1 MIRLRTF
8 LPLVALIA
16 AACSL
21 VPAELQRE
29 LLPSNTSYKTAEA
42 AYQLLIERHVDK
54 PTSQTLLAGAMTGV
68 VAEAKKEGA
77 SDGTL
82 PSSDLNLTG
91 STWSDFAKFSDRLDA
106 IVAATPN
113 ADKTLIER
121 ASVDGMAKSM
131 NECHTYYL
139 DPTRARNFNQPQP
152 PVSGIGV
159 TINKPSADAPIEVV
173 RVIAGTPA
181 QRAGIRNGDK
191 IVTVDGVDVTN
202 LQTEE
207 VANKVKGPEGTPVT
221 VGVLRGQDTLSF
233 TLNRA
238 RFSVPLETDTMIDGN
253 IGRIEVPQLVGA
265 VADEVSNAVKRLDAN
280 GAGAL
285 VLDLRG
291 DPGGDLS
298 AAVDIASI
306 FVRQGTLVYQTG
318 RDGNRTALDVNR
330 RFYIDNPKPL
340 VVLVNKNSASGAEII
355 AAGIRANGAGFV
367 MGTQTAG
374 CVGTGQPR
382 DLPDGG
388 LLLVTISKIQDAKT
402 GADLNGPGKGIVPDQ
417 TVEQPATVQGDA
429 DPQLTAAVAYLRT
442 KVARSSAGP
451 TLLLAA

>member
-29 LLPSNTSYKTAEA
+29 LLPSNTAYKTAEA
-42 AYQLLIERHVDK
+42 AYQVLIERHVDK
-54 PTSQTLLAGAMTGV
+54 PTSQTLITGALDSV
-68 VAEAKKEGA
+68 VTEAKKEGA
-77 SDGTL
+77 SDGAL
-82 PSSDLNLTG
+82 PSAGLSLTG
-91 STWSDFAKFSDRLDA
+91 STWSDFSKLSDRLDA

-113 ADKTLIER
+113 ANKTLLER
-121 ASVDGMAKSM
+121 AAVDGMAKSM

-159 TINKPSADAPIEVV
+159 TINKPSADAPIEVI

-181 QRAGIRNGDK
+181 QRAGIQNGDK

-221 VGVLRGQDTLSF
+221 VGILRGQQTLSF

-238 RFSVPLETDTMIDGN
+238 RFSVPLETDSIIDGN

-265 VADEVSNAVKRLDAN
+265 VADEVSNAVKRLSAN
-280 GAGAL
+280 GAGGL

-318 RDGNRTALDVNR
+318 RDGNRTPLDVNR

-388 LLLVTISKIQDAKT
+388 ILLVTITKIQDAKT

-417 TVEQPATVQGDA
+417 VVDQPTGVQGD
-429 DPQLTAAVAYLRT
+429 PQLDAAVAYLRT
-442 KVARSSAGP
+442 KVARSSAAP
-451 TLLLAA
+451 ELLLAA

>member
-1 MIRLRTF
+1 LIRLRTL
-8 LPLVALIA
+8 LPLIAFVA

-29 LLPSNTSYKTAEA
+29 LLPSSTSYKTAEA
-42 AYQLLIERHVDK
+42 AYQVLIERHVDK
-54 PTSQTLLAGAMTGV
+54 PTSKTLITGALDGV
-68 VAEAKKEGA
+68 VTEAKKQGA
-77 SDGTL
+77 SVGAL
-82 PSSDLNLTG
+82 PSAPLSLTG

-113 ADKTLIER
+113 ADKTLLER
-121 ASVDGMAKSM
+121 AAVDGMAKSM

-139 DPTRARNFNQPQP
+139 DPSRAKNFNQPQP

-159 TINKPSADAPIEVV
+159 TINKPSATGPIEVV
-173 RVIAGTPA
+173 RVIPGTPA

-191 IVTVDGVDVTN
+191 IVSVDGIDVTN
-202 LQTEE
+202 LQTDE
-207 VANKVKGPEGTPVT
+207 VASKVKGPEGTPVT
-221 VGVLRGQDTLSF
+221 VGILRGLETLSF
-233 TLNRA
+233 TLSRA
-238 RFSVPLETDTMIDGN
+238 RFSVPLEVDTMIDGN

-265 VADEVSNAVKRLDAN
+265 VADEVSNAVKRLNAN
-280 GAGAL
+280 GASAI

-318 RDGNRTALDVNR
+318 RDGNRTPLDVNR
-330 RFYIDNPKPL
+330 RFYINSPKPL

-355 AAGIRANGAGFV
+355 AAGIRANDAGTV

-388 LLLVTISKIQDAKT
+388 LLLVTITKIQDAKT
-402 GADLNGPGKGIVPDQ
+402 GADLNGPGRGVVPDQ
-417 TVEQPATVQGDA
+417 VVDQSTGAQGDV
-429 DPQLTAAVAYLRT
+429 QLDAAVAFLRT
-442 KVARSSAGP
+442 KVARSST
-451 TLLLAA
+451 TLTVLRAA

>member
-1 MIRLRTF
+1 VIRLRTL
-8 LPLVALIA
+8 LPLIAFVA

-29 LLPSNTSYKTAEA
+29 LLPSNTLYKTAEA
-42 AYQLLIERHVDK
+42 AYQVLIERHVDK
-54 PTSQTLLAGAMTGV
+54 PTSKLLLGGALDGA

-77 SDGTL
+77 TDNGL
-82 PSSDLNLTG
+82 PATPLNLTG

-106 IVAATPN
+106 ILAATPGG
-113 ADKTLIER
+113 DKAKLER
-121 ASVDGMAKSM
+121 AAVDGMAKSM

-139 DPTRARNFNQPQP
+139 DPTRAKSFNQPQP

-159 TINKPSADAPIEVV
+159 QINKPTVDAPIEVV
-173 RVIAGTPA
+173 RVYAGTPA
-181 QRAGIRNGDK
+181 DRAGIKEGDK
-191 IVTVDGVDVTN
+191 ILTVDGQDVTN

-207 VANKVKGPEGTPVT
+207 VANKVRGAEGTPVT
-221 VGVLRGQDTLSF
+221 IGVQRGQASISF
-233 TLNRA
+233 TMNRA
-238 RFSVPLETDTMIDGN
+238 RFQVPLETDTLIEGN
-253 IGRIEVPQLVGA
+253 IGRIIVPQLVGA
-265 VADEVSNAVKRLDAN
+265 VADEVSAAVKRLDAS
-280 GAGAL
+280 GADAII
-285 VLDLRG
+285 LDLRS

-318 RDGNRTALDVNR
+318 RDGNRTPLDVNR
-330 RFYIDNPKPL
+330 RFYYPKPKPL

-355 AAGIRANGAGFV
+355 AAGIRANDAGLV

-388 LLLVTISKIQDAKT
+388 LLLVTITKIQDAKT
-402 GADLNGPGKGIVPDQ
+402 GAELNGPSRGVVPDQ
-417 TVEQPATVQGDA
+417 VVDQPSGAPG
-429 DPQLTAAVAYLRT
+429 DPQLEAAVAFL
-442 KVARSSAGP
+442 KAKIARSSSALE
-451 TLLLAA
+451 LLLAA

>member
-1 MIRLRTF
+1 LIRLRTF

-29 LLPSNTSYKTAEA
+29 LLPSNTAYKTAEA
-42 AYQLLIERHVDK
+42 AYQVLIERHVDK
-54 PTSQTLLAGAMTGV
+54 PTSQTLITGALDSV
-68 VAEAKKEGA
+68 VTEAKKEGA

-82 PSSDLNLTG
+82 PSAGLSLTG
-91 STWSDFAKFSDRLDA
+91 STWSDFSKFSDRLDA

-113 ADKTLIER
+113 ANKTLLER
-121 ASVDGMAKSM
+121 AAVDGMAKSM

-159 TINKPSADAPIEVV
+159 TINKPSADAPIEVI

-181 QRAGIRNGDK
+181 QRAGIQNGDK

-221 VGVLRGQDTLSF
+221 VGILRGQQTLSF

-238 RFSVPLETDTMIDGN
+238 RFSVPLETDSIIDGN

-265 VADEVSNAVKRLDAN
+265 VADEVSNAVKRLNAN
-280 GAGAL
+280 GAGGL

-318 RDGNRTALDVNR
+318 RDGNRTPLDVNR

-355 AAGIRANGAGFV
+355 AAGIRANGAGWV

-388 LLLVTISKIQDAKT
+388 ILLVTITKIQDAKT

-417 TVEQPATVQGDA
+417 LVDQPTGVQGD
-429 DPQLTAAVAYLRT
+429 PQLDAAVAYLRT
-442 KVARSSAGP
+442 KVARSSAAP
-451 TLLLAA
+451 ELLLAA

>member
-1 MIRLRTF
+1 MIRLRTL
-8 LPLVALIA
+8 LPLIAFVA

-29 LLPSNTSYKTAEA
+29 LLPSNTLYKTAEA
-42 AYQLLIERHVDK
+42 AYQVLIERHVDK
-54 PTSQTLLAGAMTGV
+54 PTSKLLLGGALDGA

-77 SDGTL
+77 TDNGL
-82 PSSDLNLTG
+82 PPTPLNLTG

-106 IVAATPN
+106 IVAATPG
-113 ADKTLIER
+113 ADKAKLER
-121 ASVDGMAKSM
+121 AAVDGMAKSM

-139 DPTRARNFNQPQP
+139 DPTRAKSFNQPQP

-159 TINKPSADAPIEVV
+159 QINKPAVDAPIEVV
-173 RVIAGTPA
+173 RVYPGTPA
-181 QRAGIRNGDK
+181 ERAGIKEGDK
-191 IVTVDGVDVTN
+191 IVTVDGQDVTN
-202 LQTEE
+202 LQSDE
-207 VANKVKGPEGTPVT
+207 VANKVRGPEGTPVT
-221 VGVLRGQDTLSF
+221 IGVQRGQASVSF

-238 RFSVPLETDTMIDGN
+238 RFAVPLETDKLIEGN
-253 IGRIEVPQLVGA
+253 IGQIVVPQLVGA
-265 VADEVSNAVKRLDAN
+265 VADEVSAAVKRLDAS
-280 GAGAL
+280 GADAII
-285 VLDLRG
+285 LDLRS

-318 RDGNRTALDVNR
+318 RDGNRTPLDVNR
-330 RFYIDNPKPL
+330 RFYYPKPKPL

-355 AAGIRANGAGFV
+355 AAGIRANDAGLV

-388 LLLVTISKIQDAKT
+388 LLLVTITKIQDAKT
-402 GADLNGPGKGIVPDQ
+402 GAELNGPSRGVVPDQ
-417 TVEQPATVQGDA
+417 VVDQPSGAPG
-429 DPQLTAAVAYLRT
+429 DPQLEAAVAFL
-442 KVARSSAGP
+442 KAKIARSSSSLE
-451 TLLLAA
+451 LLLAA

>member
-1 MIRLRTF
+1 LIRLRTL
-8 LPLVALIA
+8 LPLIAFVA

-29 LLPSNTSYKTAEA
+29 LLPSSTSYKTAEA
-42 AYQLLIERHVDK
+42 AYQVLIERHVDK
-54 PTSQTLLAGAMTGV
+54 PTSKTLITGALDGV
-68 VAEAKKEGA
+68 VTEAKKQGA
-77 SDGTL
+77 SVGAL
-82 PSSDLNLTG
+82 PSAPLSLTG

-113 ADKTLIER
+113 ADKTLLER
-121 ASVDGMAKSM
+121 AAVDGMAKSM

-139 DPTRARNFNQPQP
+139 DPSRAKNFNQPQP

-159 TINKPSADAPIEVV
+159 TINKPSATGPIEVV
-173 RVIAGTPA
+173 RVIPGTPA

-191 IVTVDGVDVTN
+191 IVSVDGIDVTN
-202 LQTEE
+202 LQTDE
-207 VANKVKGPEGTPVT
+207 VASKVKGPEGTPVT
-221 VGVLRGQDTLSF
+221 VGILRGLETLSF
-233 TLNRA
+233 TLSRA
-238 RFSVPLETDTMIDGN
+238 RFSVPLEVDTMIDGN

-265 VADEVSNAVKRLDAN
+265 VADEVSNAVKRLNAN
-280 GAGAL
+280 GASAI

-318 RDGNRTALDVNR
+318 RDGNRTPLDVNR
-330 RFYIDNPKPL
+330 RFYINSPKPL

-355 AAGIRANGAGFV
+355 AAGIRANDAGTV

-388 LLLVTISKIQDAKT
+388 LLLVTITKIQDAKT
-402 GADLNGPGKGIVPDQ
+402 GADLNGPGRGVVPDQ
-417 TVEQPATVQGDA
+417 VVDQPTGAQGDV
-429 DPQLTAAVAYLRT
+429 QLDAAVAFLRT
-442 KVARSSAGP
+442 KVARSSTTP
-451 TLLLAA
+451 TVLRAA

>member
-8 LPLVALIA
+8 LPLIAFLA

-29 LLPSNTSYKTAEA
+29 LLPSNTAYKTAEA
-42 AYQLLIERHVDK
+42 AYQVLIERHVDK
-54 PTSQTLLAGAMTGV
+54 PTSLTLLTGALDSV
-68 VAEAKKEGA
+68 VIEAKKAGATEGA
-77 SDGTL
+77 L
-82 PSSDLNLTG
+82 PSAAPSFTG

-106 IVAATPN
+106 IAAVTPN
-113 ADKTLIER
+113 GDKTLLER
-121 ASVDGMAKSM
+121 AAVDGMAKSM

-159 TINKPSADAPIEVV
+159 TINKPGTDEPIEVL
-173 RVIAGTPA
+173 RVIPGTPA
-181 QRAGIRNGDK
+181 QRAGIKAGDK
-191 IVTVDGVDVTN
+191 IVTVDGADVTR
-202 LQTEE
+202 LLTEE
-207 VANKVKGPEGTPVT
+207 VANKVKGPEGTSVT
-221 VGVLRGQDTLSF
+221 VGILRGQETLSF
-233 TLNRA
+233 TMNRA
-238 RFSVPLETDTMIDGN
+238 RFSVPLSTDTMIDGN

-265 VADEVSNAVKRLDAN
+265 VADEVSNAVKRLNAN
-280 GAGAL
+280 GAGGL

-318 RDGNRTALDVNR
+318 RDGNRTPLDVNR
-330 RFYIDNPKPL
+330 RFYIDSPKPL
-340 VVLVNKNSASGAEII
+340 VVLVNKNSASGSEII
-355 AAGIRANGAGFV
+355 AAGIRANGAGTV

-388 LLLVTISKIQDAKT
+388 ILLVTITKIQDAKT
-402 GADLNGPGKGIVPDQ
+402 GADLNGPGRGVIPDQ
-417 TVEQPATVQGDA
+417 IVEQPSGAQG
-429 DPQLTAAVAYLRT
+429 DPQLEAAVAYLRT
-442 KVARSSAGP
+442 KVARSSSAP
-451 TLLLAA
+451 AVLLAA

>member
-8 LPLVALIA
+8 LPLVAFIA

-54 PTSQTLLAGAMTGV
+54 PTSQTLLVGALDGV
-68 VAEAKKEGA
+68 VTEAKKEGA
-77 SDGTL
+77 TDGTL
-82 PSSDLNLTG
+82 PSAGLNLTG

-106 IVAATPN
+106 VVAATPN
-113 ADKTLIER
+113 ANKTLLER
-121 ASVDGMAKSM
+121 AAVDGMAKSM

-139 DPTRARNFNQPQP
+139 DPTRAKNFNQPQP
-152 PVSGIGV
+152 AVSGIGV
-159 TINKPSADAPIEVV
+159 TITKPSTGGPIEVV
-173 RVIAGTPA
+173 KVIANTPA
-181 QRAGIRNGDK
+181 ERAGMKIGDK

-202 LQTEE
+202 LQTDE
-207 VANKVKGPEGTPVT
+207 VATKVKGPEGTPVT
-221 VGVLRGQDTLSF
+221 VGILRGQDSLSL
-233 TLNRA
+233 TMNRA
-238 RFSVPLETDTMIDGN
+238 RFSVPLATDTMIDGN
-253 IGRIEVPQLVGA
+253 IGRIEVPQLVGE
-265 VADEVSNAVKRLDAN
+265 VADQVSNAVKRLSAN
-280 GAGAL
+280 GAGGL

-318 RDGNRTALDVNR
+318 RDGNRSPLDVNR
-330 RFYIDNPKPL
+330 KFFINDPKPL

-355 AAGIRANGAGFV
+355 AAGIRANGAGLV

-388 LLLVTISKIQDAKT
+388 MLLVTISKIQDAKT

-417 TVEQPATVQGDA
+417 IVDQPADAGAA
-429 DPQLTAAVAYLRT
+429 DPQLDAAVAYLRT
-442 KVARSSAGP
+442 KVARASAAP
-451 TLLLAA
+451 VLLLAA

>member
-1 MIRLRTF
+1 LIRLRTF
-8 LPLVALIA
+8 LPLIAFVA

-42 AYQLLIERHVDK
+42 AYQVLIERHVDK
-54 PTSQTLLAGAMTGV
+54 PTSATLLTGALDGV
-68 VAEAKKEGA
+68 VTEAKKEGA
-77 SDGTL
+77 TDSVL
-82 PSSDLNLTG
+82 PSSSLGLTG

-106 IVAATPN
+106 IASATPN
-113 ADKTLIER
+113 ANKTLL
-121 ASVDGMAKSM
+121 DGMAKSM

-139 DPTRARNFNQPQP
+139 DPTRAKNFNQPQP

-159 TINKPSADAPIEVV
+159 TTNKPTADAPIEVI
-173 RVIAGTPA
+173 RVIPGTPA
-181 QRAGIRNGDK
+181 ERAGIKNGDK
-191 IVTVDGVDVTN
+191 IVTVDGTDVTN

-207 VANKVKGPEGTPVT
+207 VATKVKGPEGSPVT
-221 VGVLRGQDTLSF
+221 IGILRGQDTLSF

-238 RFSVPLETDTMIDGN
+238 RFSVPLETDSLIGGN

-265 VADEVSNAVKRLDAN
+265 VADEVSNAVKRLNAN
-280 GAGAL
+280 GAGGL

-318 RDGNRTALDVNR
+318 RDGNRTPLDVNR
-330 RFYIDNPKPL
+330 RFYIDSSKPL

-355 AAGIRANGAGFV
+355 AAGIRANGAGLV

-388 LLLVTISKIQDAKT
+388 LLLVTITKIQDAKT

-417 TVEQPATVQGDA
+417 VVDQPSGAAG
-429 DPQLTAAVAYLRT
+429 DPQLDAAVAYLRT
-442 KVARSSAGP
+442 KVARSSAAP
-451 TLLLAA
+451 EILLAA

>member
-1 MIRLRTF
+1 LIRLRTF

-29 LLPSNTSYKTAEA
+29 LLPSNTPYKTAEA

-54 PTSQTLLAGAMTGV
+54 PTSQTLLSGAADGV
-68 VAEAKKEGA
+68 VTEAKKEGA

-82 PSSDLNLTG
+82 PSAGLNLTG

-113 ADKTLIER
+113 ADKTLLER
-121 ASVDGMAKSM
+121 AAVDGMAKSM

-265 VADEVSNAVKRLDAN
+265 VADEVSNAVKRLNAN

-417 TVEQPATVQGDA
+417 IVDQPASVQGDA

>member
-1 MIRLRTF
+1 LIRLRTL
-8 LPLVALIA
+8 LPLIAFVA

-29 LLPSNTSYKTAEA
+29 LLPSNTLYKTAEA
-42 AYQLLIERHVDK
+42 AYQVLIERHVDK
-54 PTSQTLLAGAMTGV
+54 PTSKMLLGGALDGA

-77 SDGTL
+77 TDSGL
-82 PSSDLNLTG
+82 PSTPLNLTG

-106 IVAATPN
+106 IVAATPS
-113 ADKTLIER
+113 ADKAKLER
-121 ASVDGMAKSM
+121 AAVDGMAKSM

-139 DPTRARNFNQPQP
+139 DPARAKSFNQPQP

-159 TINKPSADAPIEVV
+159 QINKPSVDAPIEVV
-173 RVIAGTPA
+173 RVYAGTPA
-181 QRAGIRNGDK
+181 ERAGIKEGDK
-191 IVTVDGVDVTN
+191 IMTVDGQDVTN

-207 VANKVKGPEGTPVT
+207 VANKVRGAEGTPVT
-221 VGVLRGQDTLSF
+221 IGIQRGQASYSF
-233 TLNRA
+233 TMNRA
-238 RFSVPLETDTMIDGN
+238 RFSVPLEVDKLIEGN
-253 IGRIEVPQLVGA
+253 IGQIVVPQLVGA
-265 VADEVSNAVKRLDAN
+265 VADEVSAAVKRLDAS
-280 GAGAL
+280 GADAII
-285 VLDLRG
+285 LDLRS

-318 RDGNRTALDVNR
+318 RDGNRTPLDVNR
-330 RFYIDNPKPL
+330 RFYFPKPKPL

-355 AAGIRANGAGFV
+355 AAGIRANDAGIV

-388 LLLVTISKIQDAKT
+388 LLLVTITKIQDAKT
-402 GADLNGPGKGIVPDQ
+402 GAELNGPSRGVVPDQ
-417 TVEQPATVQGDA
+417 VVDQPTGAQG
-429 DPQLTAAVAYLRT
+429 DPQLDAAVAFL
-442 KVARSSAGP
+442 KAKIARSSA
-451 TLLLAA
+451 TLELQLAA